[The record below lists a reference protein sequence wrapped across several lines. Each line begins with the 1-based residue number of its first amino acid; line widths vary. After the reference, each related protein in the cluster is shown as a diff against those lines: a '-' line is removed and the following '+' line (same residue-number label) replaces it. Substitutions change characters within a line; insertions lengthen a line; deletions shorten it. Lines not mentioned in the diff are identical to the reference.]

1 MGFLNRL
8 FLRTNEKDRHYVVAF
23 FIGIIS
29 GVISAFVKTG
39 TEGILPPRT
48 PDRASPPVQLLTDL
62 DVNWHTLVYNY
73 SAQPV
78 YWGGN
83 FVHIVFSVL
92 AAIFYCIVAEIFPR
106 ITMVQGIVF
115 GLVFAFICHAV
126 MLPLL
131 SLSPSLQYL
140 PADEIISEIIGTSLW
155 IWSIELLRI
164 AMRTKLIKR

>member
-1 MGFLNRL
+1 M
-8 FLRTNEKDRHYVVAF
+8 
-23 FIGIIS
+23 
-29 GVISAFVKTG
+29 
-39 TEGILPPRT
+39 
-48 PDRASPPVQLLTDL
+48 
-62 DVNWHTLVYNY
+62 
-73 SAQPV
+73 
-78 YWGGN
+78 
-83 FVHIVFSVL
+83 L